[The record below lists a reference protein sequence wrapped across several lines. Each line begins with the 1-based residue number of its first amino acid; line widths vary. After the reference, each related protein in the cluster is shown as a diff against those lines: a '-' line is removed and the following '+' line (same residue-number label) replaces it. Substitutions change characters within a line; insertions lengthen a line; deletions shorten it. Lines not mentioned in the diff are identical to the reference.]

1 MLQTILV
8 YSILLLFLLFLTS
21 IASYNER
28 ITLSKNKFFRWEIVL
43 IILFFSI
50 LFGARYDVGEDHLRY
65 LDGYLDPFI
74 HHNTGQEPIFKL
86 IGDVFKS
93 IGLHPIIYFS
103 VLASIQI
110 FCLLYFMKDEKRIWP
125 FLVLTLIM
133 GQFFLSW
140 MNGIR
145 QDVAACI
152 FLCATTFILR
162 RKFWPYALL
171 IAICI
176 GFHYSA
182 LILLP
187 IYFLFFNRNSYVG
200 SRLFQII
207 ILSFVSVIAISKFE
221 ILPYFGKIIT
231 TFTNLLGYQEYS
243 EGVLMS
249 FADKTKTGLSM
260 YMSILI
266 DYVIVINYR
275 RLKSFY
281 TGNKFN
287 LIYNLYFWGTIMQ
300 ILFINNLVLARPFR
314 YFRNFKMII
323 IAYLLFYL
331 FSNLKSE
338 KNIAFFMIMF
348 LLLCGLFGA
357 TIVNEPFQFMPLTL
371 K

>member
-1 MLQTILV
+1 
-8 YSILLLFLLFLTS
+8 
-21 IASYNER
+21 
-28 ITLSKNKFFRWEIVL
+28 
-43 IILFFSI
+43 
-50 LFGARYDVGEDHLRY
+50 
-65 LDGYLDPFI
+65 
-74 HHNTGQEPIFKL
+74 
-86 IGDVFKS
+86 
-93 IGLHPIIYFS
+93 
-103 VLASIQI
+103 
-110 FCLLYFMKDEKRIWP
+110 
-125 FLVLTLIM
+125 
-133 GQFFLSW
+133 
-140 MNGIR
+140 
-145 QDVAACI
+145 
-152 FLCATTFILR
+152 
-162 RKFWPYALL
+162 
-171 IAICI
+171 
-176 GFHYSA
+176 
-182 LILLP
+182 
-187 IYFLFFNRNSYVG
+187 
-200 SRLFQII
+200 
-207 ILSFVSVIAISKFE
+207 
-221 ILPYFGKIIT
+221 
-231 TFTNLLGYQEYS
+231 
-243 EGVLMS
+243 MS